1 MVNTSEYLY
10 QNEKLPDKSILKS
23 IKECNARETISMDGW
38 PRTFSPTLDHCP
50 QCKVFLSPVTKK
62 RRRSSEDMSLL
73 VSLDHIL
80 EVDILTKQCKLC
92 FLIVKPDT
100 LCLGLFNVGDI
111 LLVSVDIL
119 FSLQNMIRLVNFVEI
134 LVLNLCS
141 VILGEDYLPKLP
153 HHPSLPIFSIE
164 LLTSLILTGNIIKF

>member
-1 MVNTSEYLY
+1 MLNTSEYLY
-10 QNEKLPDKSILKS
+10 QNEKIPDKSILKA
-23 IKECNARETISMDGW
+23 IKESNAKETISMDGW
-38 PRTFSPTLDHCP
+38 PRTFSPTIDHCP

-62 RRRSSEDMSLL
+62 RRRSSEDMCLL

-111 LLVSVDIL
+111 FLVSVDIL
-119 FSLQNMIRLVNFVEI
+119 FSLQNMIR
-134 LVLNLCS
+134 
-141 VILGEDYLPKLP
+141 
-153 HHPSLPIFSIE
+153 
-164 LLTSLILTGNIIKF
+164 